1 MAKKKS
7 AAKPKAK
14 AKAKAKVTVKAK
26 AKVKA
31 TRCAANTKAG
41 KRCKRSASGRSKF
54 CIAHKK

>member
-1 MAKKKS
+1 MANKKS
-7 AAKPKAK
+7 AAKPKP
-14 AKAKAKVTVKAK
+14 KAKAKVTVKAK
-26 AKVKA
+26 VKVKA